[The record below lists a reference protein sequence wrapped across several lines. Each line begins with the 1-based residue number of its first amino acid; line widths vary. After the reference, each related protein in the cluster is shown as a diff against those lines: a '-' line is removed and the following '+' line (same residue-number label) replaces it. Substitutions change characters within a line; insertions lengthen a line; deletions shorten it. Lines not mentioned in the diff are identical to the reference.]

1 MADLNTYKNDY
12 ILKLTDLRNKMQTAN
27 NKISQIKSDK
37 AKEEANKYTQSEI
50 KTVNDSLSLKVNANG
65 IISAINL
72 SPENIKIMA
81 KFLELNGATSFV
93 SNNTNTYA
101 KIIDACYSIW
111 TENVRS
117 MYMGGWKDSNNK
129 FIPVFYMGK
138 NGFNSESSDVDGT
151 YFSMTHDGK
160 KQYLGAR
167 NKFTGGWSTI
177 EFDAENQV
185 INFIPENKCYTNK
198 PFHFANGVHCVNPT
212 DNAITSALT
221 HNGLY
226 ANRITAYSGD
236 TIYLAKNVVFENGNH
251 AFTCNK
257 IYIDTLLCNSDAKF
271 WGYAYSSFKPIKE
284 SSGTA
289 YLGTANDRWNR
300 AYKKQADDISSDER
314 LKENIEYIQDNDN
327 VRPINNNITISDMY
341 NFVKDEL
348 NLAKY
353 NYINENDT
361 TVGFIAQDIEKT
373 KVGSEFIHSNDEG
386 YLSYDSGAYIN
397 ILAGALKKAIE
408 KIEVL
413 ENRLNEIESRWY
425 KYGN

>member
-37 AKEEANKYTQSEI
+37 AKEDANKYTQSEI
-50 KTVNDSLSLKVNANG
+50 KTVNDSISLKVNAND

-72 SPENIKIMA
+72 SPEKIKIMA
-81 KFLELNGATSFV
+81 KFLELNGATSFI
-93 SNNTNTYA
+93 SNNTTSYA
-101 KIIDACYSIW
+101 KIVDACYSIW

-117 MYMGGWKDSNNK
+117 MYMGGWKGTDNK

-138 NGFNSESSDVDGT
+138 NGFNAESSDVDGT

-185 INFIPENKCYTNK
+185 INFIPESKCYTNK

-212 DNAITSALT
+212 NNTITSALT
-221 HNGLY
+221 HDGLY

-236 TIYLAKNVVFENGNH
+236 TIYLAKNVAFENGSH

-271 WGYAYSSFKPIKE
+271 WGYAYSSFKPVKE
-284 SSGTA
+284 SSGTS
-289 YLGTANDRWNR
+289 YLGTADDRWNR
-300 AYKKQADDISSDER
+300 AYKKQADDISSDVR
-314 LKENIEYIQDNDN
+314 LKENIEYIQNDN
-327 VRPINNNITISDMY
+327 VKTPNMQNDNITTLDMY
-341 NFVKDEL
+341 NFIKDDL

-353 NYINENDT
+353 NYINENNT
-361 TVGFIAQDIEKT
+361 TVGFVAQDIEKT
-373 KVGSEFIHSNDEG
+373 KVGSEFIHSDDKG
-386 YLSYDSGAYIN
+386 YLSYDSGAYVN
-397 ILAGALKKAIE
+397 VLAGALKKAIK
-408 KIEVL
+408 KIEAL
-413 ENRLNEIESRWY
+413 ENRLNEIENL
-425 KYGN
+425 KG